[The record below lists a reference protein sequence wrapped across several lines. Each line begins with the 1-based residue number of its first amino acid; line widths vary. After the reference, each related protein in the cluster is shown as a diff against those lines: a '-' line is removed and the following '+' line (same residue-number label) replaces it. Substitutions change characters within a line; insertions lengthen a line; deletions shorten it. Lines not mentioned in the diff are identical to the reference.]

1 MLGEVLCSMKNLL
14 KAKKHYL
21 YVLVFLLHPFLTTA
35 LEPREIK
42 ADSSA
47 TRQPEVEASSVKG
60 KKLFDVAGQEVS
72 AKSTPV
78 REFYLEAPGEVLL
91 LDAEGHILPAGKEVQ
106 MVVISGL
113 KPGRYHFRDETGKL
127 RKLRIR

>member
-1 MLGEVLCSMKNLL
+1 MKNLL
-14 KAKKHYL
+14 KANKRYL
-21 YVLVFLLHPFLTTA
+21 YVMVFLVHPFLTTA
-35 LEPREIK
+35 LETKATK

-47 TRQPEVEASSVKG
+47 TRQLEVEASSVKG

-72 AKSTPV
+72 AKSAPV
-78 REFYLEAPGEVLL
+78 RELYLEAPGEVRL
-91 LDAEGHILPAGKEVQ
+91 LDAEGHVLPAGKEVQ

-127 RKLRIR
+127 RKLRIK